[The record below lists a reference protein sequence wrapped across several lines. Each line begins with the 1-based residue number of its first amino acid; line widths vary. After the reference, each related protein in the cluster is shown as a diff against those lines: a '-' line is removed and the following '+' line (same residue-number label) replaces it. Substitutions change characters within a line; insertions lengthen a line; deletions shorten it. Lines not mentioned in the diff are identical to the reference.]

1 MSTAG
6 INGINILDLSDEIL
20 LAVIN
25 RLNMI
30 DVLYS
35 LVGVNQRFDR
45 LVLDPLYIQHLD
57 LMVESLLKNSFSVS
71 KQVLDRICEEILPR
85 INNKINKLIVDR
97 YSMECVLRD
106 VVYPQLYSLTLAN
119 FQRVTL
125 LPYLTGDTKLRYLLT
140 DQITHLNVHIID
152 EIITE
157 LDDENESNLFA
168 LILSMGKHL
177 TDLTFNQWLCYKKS
191 PISIF
196 HMPLTSCISSTLI
209 KLNIDVN
216 TFDDC
221 LYLLDGRLH
230 SLSTLII
237 NILKISAPLSNI
249 DNTKQLPKLKCFS
262 LITYLRT
269 YFYDSLVV
277 PLLCRMPNIEE
288 LTLCLSI
295 IRTESTYIDG
305 THLYDEILIHMPQL
319 NKFIFSI
326 NTLVFNK
333 NVRINLPSNND
344 IQHSFSRRGYQQIGS
359 YTHDKSTETG
369 NICHVYSFPYE
380 FHNFFYMTS
389 HFQGGMFDK
398 VRCLIMT
405 DLENPFEYE
414 LFQIIS
420 HSFPFL
426 QKLAICNYQPQ
437 RKQYSFPIITFPYL
451 LILNLQRANIDYVV
465 QFLCDT
471 KIRLPCLLEL
481 TITYESLAM
490 ATNSFTNNETRLTCA
505 CLQSIVIYGS
515 YVRPENFRT
524 YFPSWKI

>member
-389 HFQGGMFDK
+389 HFQGGMFD
-398 VRCLIMT
+398 
-405 DLENPFEYE
+405 
-414 LFQIIS
+414 
-420 HSFPFL
+420 
-426 QKLAICNYQPQ
+426 
-437 RKQYSFPIITFPYL
+437 
-451 LILNLQRANIDYVV
+451 
-465 QFLCDT
+465 
-471 KIRLPCLLEL
+471 
-481 TITYESLAM
+481 
-490 ATNSFTNNETRLTCA
+490 
-505 CLQSIVIYGS
+505 
-515 YVRPENFRT
+515 
-524 YFPSWKI
+524 